1 MGCENVVEHEQLERN
16 IESYHFS
23 KGQINPHL
31 KDFLSFWAIP
41 LTLHLISETQ
51 FVEKQ
56 NISFS
61 DYKKHG
67 GNEITVR
74 KKNVSKNKSLFC
86 ES

>member
-23 KGQINPHL
+23 KGQINPHW

-51 FVEKQ
+51 FVAKQ

-61 DYKKHG
+61 DCKKHVE
-67 GNEITVR
+67 NESVQ
-74 KKNVSKNKSLFC
+74 LL
-86 ES
+86 